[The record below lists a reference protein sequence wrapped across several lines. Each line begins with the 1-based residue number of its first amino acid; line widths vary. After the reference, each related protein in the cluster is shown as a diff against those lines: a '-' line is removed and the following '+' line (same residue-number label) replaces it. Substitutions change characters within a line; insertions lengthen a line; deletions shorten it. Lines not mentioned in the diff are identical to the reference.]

1 MKMVECPGGI
11 SIILSNLEN
20 QVLESMTEEVC
31 KTDLSER
38 NQYVAQS
45 LVNKGVAMRERREG
59 KTYFSKTKG
68 SL

>member
-1 MKMVECPGGI
+1 MVECPGGI
-11 SIILSNLEN
+11 SIIISNLEN

-38 NQYVAQS
+38 NQAVAQD
-45 LVNKGVAMRERREG
+45 LVSKGVAMRERREG
-59 KTYFSKTKG
+59 KTYFSKNKG